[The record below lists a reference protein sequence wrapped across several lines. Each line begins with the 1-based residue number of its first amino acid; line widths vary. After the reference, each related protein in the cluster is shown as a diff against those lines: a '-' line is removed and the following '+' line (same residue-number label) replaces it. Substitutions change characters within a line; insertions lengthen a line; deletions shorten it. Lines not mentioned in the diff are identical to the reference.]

1 MPPGICPE
9 AVMDDDRFLAYGRFV
24 AIGIGFYEIFTIGVV
39 ASPAVVQIGT
49 FGIAIISCT
58 VTSITAGVDAFA
70 VLSAYI
76 CEVGGQQHG
85 FLFVG
90 QTRLSEGGDEAVDS
104 G

>member
-1 MPPGICPE
+1 MEGGW
-9 AVMDDDRFLAYGRFV
+9 FLAYGRFV

-39 ASPAVVQIGT
+39 ASLAVAQIGT

-58 VTSITAGVDAFA
+58 VTGITAGVNTFV

-76 CEVGGQQHG
+76 CEVSCQQHG

-90 QTRLSEGGDEAVDS
+90 QTRLSEGIDEAVDS